1 MPKKKKTKKTK
12 KTKKARIRLVRKMG
26 GSYLTTAKK
35 PRKISAKNLVK
46 AIMTLMTR
54 INEEEINKAI
64 DQYEENKSKTIKENL
79 GIWEKDRADMDL
91 NGPKF
96 EHPKEKICIDLNEQ
110 KINET
115 IQSIIKAMSN
125 ITVESSVSDK
135 RTALNDV
142 YSSVVKFFDLCPD
155 VDIDLS

>member
-1 MPKKKKTKKTK
+1 MPKKRAKKV
-12 KTKKARIRLVRKMG
+12 KARLVRKPG
-26 GSYLTTAKK
+26 GAYLTTNKK

-46 AIMTLMTR
+46 AIMNLMTR

-79 GIWEKDRADMDL
+79 EIWEKNRVDMDL

-96 EHPKEKICIDLNEQ
+96 EHSKEKVWIDLNEQ
-110 KINET
+110 RINEA
-115 IQSIIKAMSN
+115 IQSITKAMSN
-125 ITVESSVSDK
+125 ITVESSASNK

-142 YSSVVKFFDLCPD
+142 YSAVVKFFDMCPD
-155 VDIDLS
+155 VDIDFS